1 MEYYEILL
9 LIGRIIFGGFFLMMS
24 MNHFKKTEMLTN
36 YAQSKNVPMPKAA
49 VLFSG
54 LLLLAGGL
62 GIVLG
67 IYVEWAVLALVVFL
81 ITISFKMHDFWNDTD
96 PNMKMNNMQNF
107 MKNMALMGAALML
120 LSIPMP
126 WAYALVF

>member
-1 MEYYEILL
+1 
-9 LIGRIIFGGFFLMMS
+9 MMS

-36 YAQSKNVPMPKAA
+36 YAQSKNVPMPKMA

-54 LLLLAGGL
+54 LLLLVGGL
-62 GIVLG
+62 GILLG
-67 IYVEWAVLALVVFL
+67 IYVEWAVFALVIFL

-96 PNMKMNNMQNF
+96 PNMKMSNQTNF
-107 MKNMALMGAALML
+107 MKNMALMGGALML

-126 WAYALVF
+126 WAYSLLL